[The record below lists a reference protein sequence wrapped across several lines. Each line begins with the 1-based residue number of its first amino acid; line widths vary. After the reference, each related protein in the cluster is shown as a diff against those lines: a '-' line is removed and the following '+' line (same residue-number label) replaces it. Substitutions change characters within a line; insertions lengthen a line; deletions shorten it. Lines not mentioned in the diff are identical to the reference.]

1 MLPKKRDAALWLR
14 YGLMA
19 LAIFVPL
26 AIPVTASASANLA
39 IRYPGTRGRTYVNTA
54 TAFSWMLSPSDYAL
68 KFKLRQSSASRINAD
83 ELAAG
88 LAIGC
93 HDCRAVAIAIQVVA
107 VSKRKLAA
115 VKENT
120 RSYAISHDCVRC
132 SVLADAY
139 EIVFATDSQRLVT
152 DQQKLGLDQVNT
164 DLQDLRNSE
173 LRIDQI
179 QSQVADLVNR
189 IVCILRD
196 PSYVARVGAAPNDR
210 ASIRSPAGD
219 GPRWERADNDQ
230 PVIDVYHQM
239 QRS

>member
-1 MLPKKRDAALWLR
+1 MLPKMRDGALWLR

-26 AIPVTASASANLA
+26 AIPVTASASANPA
-39 IRYPGTRGRTYVNTA
+39 IRYPGRHGRTYVNTA
-54 TAFSWMLSPSDYAL
+54 TAFSWMLSPSHYAL

-83 ELAAG
+83 ELAVG

-115 VKENT
+115 VNENT
-120 RSYAISHDCVRC
+120 RAYAITQDCVRC

-139 EIVFATDSQRLVT
+139 QIVFATDSQRLVT
-152 DQQKLGLDQVNT
+152 DQQKLGLDLVNT
-164 DLQDLRNSE
+164 DLQALRNSD
-173 LRIDQI
+173 LGIHQI
-179 QSQVADLVNR
+179 QSQIADLVNR
-189 IVCILRD
+189 IVSILRH

-210 ASIRSPAGD
+210 TPVQSRAGD
-219 GPRWERADNDQ
+219 GPRWELADNSQ
-230 PVIDVYHQM
+230 PVIDVYHHI